1 MEGDKGM
8 SKTTKTSL
16 KAFDYMHC
24 DDFARY
30 LEEMAAKGWHFKEWG
45 AGLKFEKG
53 EPKQV
58 TYAVEVFAKASENDL
73 RPEPNTQEFA
83 EYCEAAGWK
92 LVDAK
97 QKFCI
102 FKKVD
107 ENAVEILTPEERVK
121 NAFKATVGIS
131 HIVLLILYWIN
142 IMLRWNNINNF
153 FAENVFSVMSY
164 FNVAVWGMLFVI
176 EFVKIIYAFISR
188 HKLLRKIKCGEK
200 IYIGSNPFGK
210 KKIDHAWMQWF
221 ILVAV
226 FALMLFTL
234 EDTSMKIYMIL
245 VFTITIVFSALL
257 AKFRPDSTTN
267 IMLQIIYVFVFFVVI
282 VVLGFTI
289 LSGNK
294 ADRMSKEEALERIP
308 LMISDY
314 REFNDT
320 IDDISIYEEKNMLG
334 SSETYFVFGENES
347 LHYEIY
353 RTEYE
358 WILDRIWNDE
368 LEYKYNKEHTEC
380 ADEWAAVDAYR
391 NGIGEYYVRYHDS
404 ILIFSDYEDV
414 VLTDE
419 QISIIREK
427 LDLR

>member
-1 MEGDKGM
+1 M
-8 SKTTKTSL
+8 SRTTKTSL

-45 AGLKFEKG
+45 VGLKFEKG
-53 EPKQV
+53 EPQQV
-58 TYAVEVFAKASENDL
+58 RYAVEVFTKASENDL

-92 LVDAK
+92 LVDGK
-97 QKFCI
+97 QKFCV
-102 FKKVD
+102 FKQVD

-131 HIVLLILYWIN
+131 HIILLILYWIN
-142 IMLRWNNINNF
+142 IMIRWNNINNF
-153 FAENVFSVMSY
+153 FAENIFSVMSY
-164 FNVAVWGMLFVI
+164 FNVAIWGMLFLI
-176 EFVKIIYAFISR
+176 EFIKIIYAFINR
-188 HKLLRKIKCGEK
+188 HKLLKSVKRGEK
-200 IYIGSNPFGK
+200 IYIGSNPSGK
-210 KKIDHAWMQWF
+210 KKIDYAWMHWIVSF
-221 ILVAV
+221 TM
-226 FALMLFTL
+226 FTFMLFML

-267 IMLQIIYVFVFFVVI
+267 IMIQIIYVFVFFVVI
-282 VVLGFTI
+282 VVMAFTI

-294 ADRMSKEEALERIP
+294 ADRMTEEEAIESVP
-308 LMISDY
+308 LKISDY
-314 REFNDT
+314 REFYDV
-320 IDDISIYEEKNMLG
+320 IEDISIYEEKNVLG
-334 SSETYFVFGENES
+334 SSETYFVFGVDES

-353 RTEYE
+353 RTEHD

-380 ADEWAAVDAYR
+380 ADEWAAVEAYR
-391 NGIGEYYVRYHDS
+391 NAIGEYYVRYDDV
-404 ILIFSDYEDV
+404 LLMFSDYADL
-414 VLTDE
+414 VLDAN